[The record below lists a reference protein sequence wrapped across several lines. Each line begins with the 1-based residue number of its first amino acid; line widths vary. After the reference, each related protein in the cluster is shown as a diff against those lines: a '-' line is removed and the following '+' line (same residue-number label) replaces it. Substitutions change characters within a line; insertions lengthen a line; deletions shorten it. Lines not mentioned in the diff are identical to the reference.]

1 MKTIFRL
8 LKLVWPYKKWIG
20 LSVLLGLI
28 TVGSGIGLMMTS
40 AFIIS
45 AAALHPSI
53 AELQVAIV
61 GVRFFGISRGV
72 FRYLERLVSHDTTF
86 RLLSRFRVWF
96 YQKLEPLVPAR
107 TLYMKS
113 ADLLQRIIGDIQNL
127 ENFYVR
133 VVAPPAVAIT
143 VALLMIPL
151 LGMFHFKYVT
161 IFLIFYAIA
170 GTVIPLFSLQLSRGL
185 GKRIVNLQSEL
196 NIAIV
201 DNVKGLREL
210 QVFGGTDKQQAK
222 IDALNARINRL
233 QKKMHII
240 DALNQGFITL
250 LMFATVVTILIAAI
264 PAVTQGNLKGVYL
277 AVLVLG
283 TMAAFEAVLPLP
295 TAFQFLDS
303 NIAAAQ
309 RLFGIIDS
317 KPMVENLPQAHEF
330 SGENPDIAFDHVVL
344 QYPQSDEPALN
355 GLTLEI
361 PAGTKV
367 AIVGPS
373 GSGKSSIANV
383 LLRLWDFQQGRITLN
398 RQDIRTFT
406 QESIRE
412 AVGFVFQ
419 RFHLFTGTIAENLR
433 LVNPDLSDEVLLKLL
448 DIVSLKAEDLGKS
461 DPKEILSY
469 WIGEHGSLLSGG
481 QGQRLAIAQ
490 VLCKDPRVLLFDEI
504 TANLDPATERK
515 VMDRLFETYRN
526 RTIINITHRLN
537 IMERYDR
544 IFVLQN
550 GKVVQQGRH
559 AELMKQD
566 GLYRHIFT
574 VQTEQAGIG

>member
-1 MKTIFRL
+1 MKTIVRL
-8 LKLVWPYKKWIG
+8 LKLVWPYKKWIA
-20 LSVLLGLI
+20 LSVFLGLL

-133 VVAPPAVAIT
+133 VVAPPAVAVC
-143 VALLMIPL
+143 VALLMLPL
-151 LGMFHFKYVT
+151 LGMFHLKYAT
-161 IFLIFYAIA
+161 IFLIFFAIA
-170 GTVIPLFSLQLSRGL
+170 GTVIPAFSLQLSRGL
-185 GKRIVNLQSEL
+185 GKRIVQLQSEL

-210 QVFGGTDKQQAK
+210 QVFNGTDKQQSK
-222 IDALNARINRL
+222 IDELNARINNL
-233 QKKMHII
+233 QKRMHII

-250 LMFATVVTILIAAI
+250 LMFGAVIMVLMAAI
-264 PAVTQGNLKGVYL
+264 PAVSHGHLKGVYL
-277 AVLVLG
+277 AVIVLG
-283 TMAAFEAVLPLP
+283 IMAAFEAVLPLP
-295 TAFQFLDS
+295 TAFQFMES
-303 NIAAAQ
+303 NISAAQ

-317 KPMVENLPQAHEF
+317 KPMVENIPGALDLT
-330 SGENPDIAFDHVVL
+330 GETFAIELSDVVL
-344 QYPQSDEPALN
+344 RYPQSEAPALN
-355 GLTLEI
+355 RLNLNI
-361 PAGTKV
+361 PAGARV

-373 GSGKSSIANV
+373 GSGKSSIANI
-383 LLRLWDFQQGRITLN
+383 LLRLWEFQEGTITLN
-398 RQDIRTFT
+398 HKDIRSFT

-412 AVGFVFQ
+412 AIGFVSQ

-433 LVNPDLSDEVLLKLL
+433 LVQPELSDEELLRML
-448 DIVSLKAEDLGKS
+448 DIVALQASDLGKT
-461 DPKEILSY
+461 DRGEILSY
-469 WIGEHGSLLSGG
+469 WIGEHGTLLSGG
-481 QGQRLAIAQ
+481 QAQRLAIAQ
-490 VLCKDPRVLLFDEI
+490 VLCKNPRVLLFDEI
-504 TANLDPATERK
+504 TANLDPATERI
-515 VMDRLFETYRN
+515 VMDRLFETYRQ

-537 IMERYDR
+537 IMERYDQ

-559 AELMKQD
+559 EALLKQE
-566 GLYRHIFT
+566 GLYRHIYL
-574 VQTEQAGIG
+574 VQTEQAMM